1 MAVTKETV
9 VEAYHRIKAHVHR
22 TRVFTCDALNSR
34 ASEAAGAP
42 KQLFMKAEHEQ
53 KVGAFKIR
61 GAINAVSSPRR
72 ISW

>member
-34 ASEAAGAP
+34 ASEAAWAGGLAYP
-42 KQLFMKAEHEQ
+42 D
-53 KVGAFKIR
+53 V
-61 GAINAVSSPRR
+61 P
-72 ISW
+72 